1 MIIYFIS
8 SDMIMHILQECLSLT
23 QRTML
28 ESYRQGV
35 IEAQRRELE
44 QRMSAAV
51 KEAEDKV
58 ATLLLYC

>member
-1 MIIYFIS
+1 
-8 SDMIMHILQECLSLT
+8 
-23 QRTML
+23 ML

-44 QRMSAAV
+44 QRISAAV

-58 ATLLLYC
+58 DAFP

>member
-1 MIIYFIS
+1 
-8 SDMIMHILQECLSLT
+8 
-23 QRTML
+23 ML

-35 IEAQRRELE
+35 MEVQRRELE

-58 ATLLLYC
+58 VALLLYLYLVGDV